1 MKVCLSSRQSAEY
14 LQKAD
19 EIRVASQDHRIIPD
33 LSERYPEAIII
44 LELEPHANAV
54 ISLETIKEY
63 NILCRGNFILCIN
76 DLSPETTGYLDANE
90 IKYFWGYTI
99 TTPYELESLARFT
112 NVCYVRIGA
121 PLFFDMRLVAEYG
134 IPVRHAPNLA
144 HPGYL
149 PQQDGVNGI
158 WIRPEDLNLYEP
170 TIATIEFVGVNMS
183 AERALFRIY
192 MEEHEWPGELN
203 IIITNLHHEGF
214 NRMLDSELTEVRM
227 HCRQKC
233 AAKDPCRLCWRALD
247 LANPEKIRTYAEEQ
261 GLL

>member
-1 MKVCLSSRQSAEY
+1 MKFCLSSNQQAEY
-14 LQKAD
+14 LFKAD
-19 EIRVASQDHRIIPD
+19 EIRVASKDHQIVPD
-33 LSERYPEAIII
+33 LYEKYPQATIV
-44 LELEPHANAV
+44 LELEPGADADIPLQTLN
-54 ISLETIKEY
+54 EY
-63 NILCRGNFILCIN
+63 NILCRNNFIVCLN

-144 HPGYL
+144 HAGYL
-149 PQQDGVNGI
+149 PQKDGVNGT

-170 TIATIEFVGVNMS
+170 TIAAVEFVGVGLS

-192 MEEHEWPGELN
+192 NEQHAWPGELN
-203 IIITNLHHEGF
+203 MIITNLNYEGF

-233 AAKDPCRLCWRALD
+233 AAKDPCQLCWRALR
-247 LANPEKIRTYAEEQ
+247 LANPDKIRTYAKEQ